1 MSCPNVKECICP
13 KITCPNHGQCCKC
26 VIKHRNTDSLP
37 YCLFPDNNGD
47 KSNEN
52 QLPLWE
58 SGRIIGLRRGE
69 RSSPLCFSAN
79 CAAPEPSEKRAK
91 TGLFKRTIF

>member
-1 MSCPNVKECICP
+1 MTDEDSAKVCNSGCGCQNKGGKNMPCKNVKDCICP
-13 KITCPNHGQCCKC
+13 KTTCPNHGKCCEC

-52 QLPLWE
+52 HYKVLKKKYE
-58 SGRIIGLRRGE
+58 NVEI
-69 RSSPLCFSAN
+69 
-79 CAAPEPSEKRAK
+79 
-91 TGLFKRTIF
+91 

>member
-1 MSCPNVKECICP
+1 MIPQKFAPAVVGVKIRSNVMSCENVKVCICP
-13 KITCPNHGQCCKC
+13 KTTCPNHEKCCAC

-52 QLPLWE
+52 YYRVLK
-58 SGRIIGLRRGE
+58 
-69 RSSPLCFSAN
+69 
-79 CAAPEPSEKRAK
+79 KR
-91 TGLFKRTIF
+91 FE

>member
-1 MSCPNVKECICP
+1 MSCKNVKECICP
-13 KITCPNHGQCCKC
+13 KTTCPNHGKCCAC

-52 QLPLWE
+52 HYRVLKQRFENQSKL
-58 SGRIIGLRRGE
+58 
-69 RSSPLCFSAN
+69 
-79 CAAPEPSEKRAK
+79 
-91 TGLFKRTIF
+91 